1 MKKIFF
7 LSFLIFLIVGCD
19 IPKEEFKD
27 TADLIVSDEEVVD
40 LAPTISDTTLIY
52 KLDEFTSEVRVKV
65 PQKPF
70 RGTILV
76 LQGWNFPNTSWSDSS
91 NLESL
96 ASKMGFVLV
105 MPDMGKSIYQK
116 RNYPETRVD
125 WRKYPTRTWLMD
137 TMILELQNEFN
148 LFLEGVPNYVM
159 GLSTGG
165 RGAFIL
171 AQENPKV
178 FRAGAS
184 LSGDYDQSAFPD
196 DNLYRGY
203 FGTDP
208 EKWSDDENPMSFA
221 SSWCVPMYIA
231 HGGADKIVPVKHA
244 ELLQAVKVENGGIEE
259 GWVFRIDEGAGHD
272 YKFWASEVIAILQ
285 YFQGFLPSR

>member
-1 MKKIFF
+1 MKNIIF
-7 LSFLIFLIVGCD
+7 LSLLILPVIGCEN
-19 IPKEEFKD
+19 PKEEATD
-27 TADLIVSDEEVVD
+27 SVDPIVSEGKVD
-40 LAPTISDTTLIY
+40 DFEPAISDTTLIY
-52 KLDEFTSEVRVKV
+52 ELGEFTSEVRIKA
-65 PQKPF
+65 PKKPY

-91 NLESL
+91 DLENL
-96 ASKMGFVLV
+96 ASELGFALV

-116 RNYPETRVD
+116 RNYPETRKD
-125 WRKYPTRTWLMD
+125 WCKYPTRTWLID
-137 TMILELQNEFN
+137 TMIPELQDEFN
-148 LFLEGVPNYVM
+148 LFADNGPNFVM

-184 LSGDYDQSAFPD
+184 LSGDYDQSAFPE

-208 EKWSDDENPMSFA
+208 ERWNDDENPVSFA
-221 SSWCVPMYIA
+221 KEWSVPMYVG
-231 HGGADKIVPVKHA
+231 HGGADKIVPVRHA
-244 ELLQAVKVENGGIEE
+244 EIVREVKMENAG
-259 GWVFRIDEGAGHD
+259 IDEEWIFTINQEAGHNYD
-272 YKFWASEVIAILQ
+272 FWSSEVDAILE
-285 YFQGFLPSR
+285 YFQGFTD